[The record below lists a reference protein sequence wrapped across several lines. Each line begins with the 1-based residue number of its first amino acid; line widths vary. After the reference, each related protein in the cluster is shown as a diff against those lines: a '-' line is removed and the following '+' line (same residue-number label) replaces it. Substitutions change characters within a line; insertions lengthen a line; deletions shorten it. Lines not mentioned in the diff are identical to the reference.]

1 MRAVQITQF
10 GGPQVLRL
18 VECEPP
24 QPRDG
29 FVLIDVEAAGINYA
43 DTHQTEN
50 SYLAPQQLPLVPGSE
65 VVGLARSGPYAGRR
79 VVALLAGNGGYA
91 EQALAPQASVFPV
104 EESLP
109 AGAAL
114 ALVLQGTTAWHLLR
128 TSAGLRTGESIVV
141 HAAAGGV
148 GSLAV
153 QLARLWGAGR
163 IIATASTPDKRD
175 LACSL
180 GADVAVDVSAATIAP
195 QVTVILKKANQ
206 GREVDVVLEM
216 TGGIVFDGSLNAL
229 APLGRLVTYGTAS
242 RQAASPIQPG
252 LLMAKSRAVIGFWLM
267 HALTRPGGLAPAMS
281 ELTSLVR
288 VGQLKPVVGG
298 TYPLEAAAQAHTDL
312 LARRTVGK
320 LVLQVAPAAGPS

>member
-1 MRAVQITQF
+1 MRAVQITEF

-24 QPRDG
+24 QPREG

-50 SYLAPQQLPLVPGSE
+50 SYLAAQQLPLVPGTE
-65 VVGLARSGPYAGRR
+65 VVGIARNGPFAGRR
-79 VVALLAGNGGYA
+79 VVALLAGSGGYA
-91 EQALAPQASVFPV
+91 EQALAPQASVFPI
-104 EESLP
+104 EESMP

-128 TSAGLRTGESIVV
+128 TSAALRAGESVVV
-141 HAAAGGV
+141 HAGAGGV

-163 IIATASTPDKRD
+163 IIATASSQEKRD

-195 QVTVILKKANQ
+195 QVTVILKKANDS
-206 GREVDVVLEM
+206 REVDVVLEM

-229 APLGRLVTYGTAS
+229 APLGRLVIYGTAS
-242 RQAASPIQPG
+242 RQAASPVQPG
-252 LLMAKSRAVIGFWLM
+252 LLLAKSRAVIGFWLM
-267 HALTRPGGLAPAMS
+267 HALRRPGGLAPAMS

-288 VGQLKPVVGG
+288 VGKLRPVIGG

-320 LVLQVAPAAGPS
+320 LVLEVSATAGRS